1 MGKQSV
7 NLPRK
12 LRRYLA
18 SEPDTAVC
26 LVFILLAVA
35 YFGWQVG
42 KAVLR

>member
-26 LVFILLAVA
+26 LLFILLTVV
-35 YFGWQVG
+35 YMLVQIG
-42 KAVLR
+42 KAVF